1 MLGLVNRSIDIEKN
15 RVSAD
20 VDGKKA
26 EKLTL
31 DGLSVTVSGPA
42 VTLKFKNEGIRLV
55 ELVYRHQG

>member
-1 MLGLVNRSIDIEKN
+1 MLGLVSRSIDIEKN
-15 RVSAD
+15 RASAD

-55 ELVYRHQG
+55 